1 MRLLIKGNLL
11 AGLVAVLAMAISAEA
26 YAGINC
32 SGRYQVVRGHGH
44 VATPYC
50 EDEYLARVAR
60 GYGTRVSGAAIR
72 RSTGRKEEICR
83 FIGHDSRVADICSNY
98 RSDGCSDSLRC

>member
-11 AGLVAVLAMAISAEA
+11 AGLVAVFATAIPGEG

-32 SGRYQVVRGHGH
+32 SGRYQVVKGYGHI
-44 VATPYC
+44 ATPYC

-60 GYGTRVSGAAIR
+60 SYGTRVSGSAIR
-72 RSTGRKEEICR
+72 RSPGRKAEICR
-83 FIGHDSRVADICSNY
+83 FVGHDSRVSDICSNY
-98 RSDGCSDSLRC
+98 RQDGCLDRLRC